1 VLEEI
6 VSEVFGPRRYPRY
19 TEAFGAQNGAAILE
33 RHFADVEWHEQ
44 EGSLLCTGADD
55 VLAYIVSIPPGER
68 ATADEIERLR
78 AAIGERFAAGHGR
91 FPVTR
96 ESGAFVCRVA

>member
-68 ATADEIERLR
+68 ATADEK
-78 AAIGERFAAGHGR
+78 GERRVRVPRSLSLSGSD
-91 FPVTR
+91 PVVR
-96 ESGAFVCRVA
+96 QAVA